1 MRIFVLEPKQMWPP
15 GWELEPAKLRELP
28 SGETTDLP
36 EDIQKMANSEM
47 PLLGRRFRNWLNKE
61 FTLSGDLVWVV
72 WEGRAIKLD

>member
-1 MRIFVLEPKQMWPP
+1 MWPP